1 MLGVEEVF
9 NNGGLLDV
17 RFSQDL
23 AEVSIIKKL
32 EKTTDN
38 GEKFYVNFFS
48 DGTAEFGCCVRGK
61 WWSSNSQSINEVFCL
76 HGTEWELQYG
86 SFAVNSRSCGITK
99 VIFEKLDKEF
109 NIMDRFSRQK
119 RSCASSSFFS
129 C

>member
-1 MLGVEEVF
+1 MLRVEKVF
-9 NNGGLLDV
+9 NNCSLLDV
-17 RFSQDL
+17 RFSQDSID
-23 AEVSIIKKL
+23 VSIIKKL
-32 EKTTDN
+32 EKTTDS

-76 HGTEWELQYG
+76 QGTEWELQYG
-86 SFAVNSRSCGITK
+86 SFAVNSRSCGITR
-99 VIFEKLDKEF
+99 VAFEKLDKEF
-109 NIMDRFSRQK
+109 DIMDRFSRQK